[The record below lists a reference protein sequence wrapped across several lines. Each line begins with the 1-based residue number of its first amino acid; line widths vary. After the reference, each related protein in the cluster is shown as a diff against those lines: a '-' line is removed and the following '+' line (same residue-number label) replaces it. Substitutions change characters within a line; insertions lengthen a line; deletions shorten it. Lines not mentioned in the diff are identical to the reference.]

1 VKNHSDKALLF
12 RGGNIGRD
20 GLYVNGKL
28 GDHRK
33 TQAVDEYKA
42 LVDSRTGRVFSIA
55 TLAYKLITHEAAI
68 ERVEDILAVCRDLGV
83 YRTDISSTN
92 LLRLSSLHFPR
103 TRKQIPSRHNGL
115 LLKNLVPFIFLTIP
129 LLSFNV
135 PIDSL
140 FLSSF
145 SRYQAPG

>member
-1 VKNHSDKALLF
+1 
-12 RGGNIGRD
+12 
-20 GLYVNGKL
+20 
-28 GDHRK
+28 
-33 TQAVDEYKA
+33 VDEYKA

-115 LLKNLVPFIFLTIP
+115 LLKYLVPFIFLTIP